1 MRQHALILVL
11 SLGLASCADFGIRKV
26 PQRGDYQG
34 WDDTRQ
40 EQVDA
45 MSGFRFYLRRPFVAV
60 HTPFPVS
67 STTFVLN
74 GHVSADGLWV
84 SIDMSHAPTAPA
96 SEAWK
101 KVLRFVGWTADADGA
116 ARVDAAKVLLRD
128 PAPAGGK
135 QPAGAQGAEPEPVAE
150 TEPSGGI
157 GSYKVRSDLDGLSV
171 IPFRKY
177 FDITYLPDH
186 DEQYVVDAAENFGN
200 VSVDLTWGPGNSLL
214 SMDATVD
221 NSAIVAPLLNAY
233 QGLVKAAGQAVISRI
248 NPVAA
253 VQGAVAQGAAGESR
267 IAEGGT
273 PVTVIVHVVRFA
285 APGLYPILKPKE
297 LHQRQADRWASEP
310 DVVVVGQPPAPC
322 VAYGVYEEIFVEAAL
337 ATPTARFIGTRFAD
351 EAGGRP
357 LVTERAGD
365 GQKSGSEK
373 SNDEILVDLNAHQ
386 NLDGYQVL
394 SFEETEFGDV
404 AVRLKLL
411 DPAKRMD
418 SAPLKTA
425 LEAAWKDVTG
435 RSNPVEV
442 VAIEED

>member
-11 SLGLASCADFGIRKV
+11 SLGLSSCADFGIRKV
-26 PQRGDYQG
+26 PQRGDYQA

-67 STTFVLN
+67 STTFVLG

-84 SIDMSHAPTAPA
+84 SIDMSNAPTAPE

-101 KVLRFVGWTADADGA
+101 KVLKFVGWTADGGGA
-116 ARVDAAKVLLRD
+116 ARVAAAKVLLRD

-150 TEPSGGI
+150 TEPSGGV
-157 GSYKVRSDLDGLSV
+157 GSYKVRTELDGLSV

-186 DEQYVVDAAENFGN
+186 DEQYVIDAAENFGN

-221 NSAIVAPLLNAY
+221 NSALVAPLLNAY

-253 VQGAVAQGAAGESR
+253 VQGAVAQGAEGESR

-297 LHQRQADRWASEP
+297 LQQRQDRRWTSEP

-337 ATPTARFIGTRFAD
+337 ATPAARFIGTRFAD

-365 GQKSGSEK
+365 GQKSGSGK
-373 SNDEILVDLNAHQ
+373 SKDEILSEFNERFSLTS
-386 NLDGYQVL
+386 YKIL
-394 SFEETEFGDV
+394 SFEERESGEV
-404 AVRLKLL
+404 AVRLRLL
-411 DPAKRMD
+411 DPANPKD
-418 SAPLKTA
+418 LAELKAA
-425 LEAAWKDVTG
+425 LKAAWHEVTG